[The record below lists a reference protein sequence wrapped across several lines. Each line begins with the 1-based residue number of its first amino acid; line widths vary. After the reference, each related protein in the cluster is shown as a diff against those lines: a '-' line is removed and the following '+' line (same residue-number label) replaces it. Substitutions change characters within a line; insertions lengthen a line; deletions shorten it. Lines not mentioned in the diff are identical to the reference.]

1 MLCFRKI
8 PVAKKFRKKKG
19 EGEYRS
25 FPSRYFCLKVPRK
38 FVAESFSLSLLSCI
52 EKIYASEC
60 YVTIISRKFFVSQYG
75 NIS

>member
-25 FPSRYFCLKVPRK
+25 FPSRYLCLKVPKK
-38 FVAESFSLSLLSCI
+38 FVADSFSLSLLSCI
-52 EKIYASEC
+52 EKIYASEGF
-60 YVTIISRKFFVSQYG
+60 VTIISRNIFFSQYG